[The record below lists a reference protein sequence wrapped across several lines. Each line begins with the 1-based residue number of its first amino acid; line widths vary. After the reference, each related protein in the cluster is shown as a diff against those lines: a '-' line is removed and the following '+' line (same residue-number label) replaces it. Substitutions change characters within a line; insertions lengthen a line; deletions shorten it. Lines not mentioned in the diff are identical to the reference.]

1 MIKFT
6 GDRDGKTLVGLGIS
20 EGNVAKLKEGKPIL
34 VHLDEMIP
42 GINMDILIFYGD
54 TEQAMYQELKPMLR
68 NVPIH
73 EFKEKQ

>member
-42 GINMDILIFYGD
+42 GSNIDILIFYGE
-54 TEQAMYQELKPMLR
+54 TEQSMYQELKPMLR
-68 NVPIH
+68 NVPLH
-73 EFKEKQ
+73 KFEETQ